1 MARTARVAKAAGVR
15 KAAAKRP
22 AAKGAAA
29 AAPPDETALGLGGR
43 MRWGALAILGVAGM
57 GVAAYLTYTHL
68 ADKVVACGGLGKCE
82 TVQQSEYSTIAG
94 VPVALLGGLAA
105 AVLLAI
111 ALGRLGGLALAVEW
125 ASLAALGLT
134 TLSVA
139 FAAYLTYIELF
150 VLEAICIY
158 CLALAS
164 IFTVSWLI
172 SLSDSFLTRD
182 ISPEPG

>member
-1 MARTARVAKAAGVR
+1 VAKAAGAR
-15 KAAAKRP
+15 KAAK
-22 AAKGAAA
+22 KAAA
-29 AAPPDETALGLGGR
+29 ATPTDETALGRAGLI
-43 MRWGALAILGVAGM
+43 RWGALSAMAVAGM
-57 GVAAYLTYTHL
+57 GVAAYLTYTHY
-68 ADKVVACGGLGKCE
+68 ADKLVACGGLGRCE
-82 TVQQSEYSTIAG
+82 TVQQSEYATLAG

-105 AVLLAI
+105 AALLAI
-111 ALGRLGGLALAVEW
+111 ALGRLGGLSLAVEW

-134 TLSVA
+134 TVSVA
-139 FAAYLTYIELF
+139 FAAYLTYVELF

-164 IFTVSWLI
+164 IFTASWII

>member
-1 MARTARVAKAAGVR
+1 MAKAAGAR
-15 KAAAKRP
+15 KAAK
-22 AAKGAAA
+22 KAA
-29 AAPPDETALGLGGR
+29 AAPPADETALGLGGL
-43 MRWGALAILGVAGM
+43 MRWGALAALGVAGM
-57 GVAAYLTYTHL
+57 GVAAYLTYAHW
-68 ADKVVACGGLGKCE
+68 ADKVVACGGLGRCE

-105 AVLLAI
+105 AALLAI
-111 ALGRLGGLALAVEW
+111 ALGRLGGLPLAVEW
-125 ASLAALGLT
+125 ASMAALGLT
-134 TLSVA
+134 TASVA

-150 VLEAICIY
+150 VLEAICLY

-164 IFTVSWLI
+164 IFTASWLI